1 MFLLHKICICVF
13 SNTNISTETIIS
25 RYWKKDKKINFKR
38 GCGKSNL
45 LSAITWVLSYNE
57 IQKELID
64 TILFQGNEDII
75 IKRRLERNGNE
86 SFFLNNNQ
94 LSDFEYFS
102 KAIVACVN

>member
-1 MFLLHKICICVF
+1 MSKLYL
-13 SNTNISTETIIS
+13 
-25 RYWKKDKKINFKR
+25 KKINLTGYKNFSKSTTVELQENLNIVFGPH

-45 LSAITWVLSYNE
+45 LSAITWVLSDNE
-57 IQKELID
+57 TRNELID

-86 SFFLNNNQ
+86 SFFLNNIQ